1 VIGYALRRL
10 LAALPLLWL
19 IWTLTFAIGRAVPG
33 DPMELYE
40 SPDVSRESVDN
51 LRRAYG
57 LDDPVPVQYL
67 KQLGATLGGNLALST
82 SQGRPVADIIREA
95 VGPTLL
101 LASLALLFQFVVG
114 GFLGVLSALRH
125 HRLLDHLIMAVSLF
139 FFSMPVFWLGVQ
151 LVLLFS
157 YQLGWFPPS
166 HMGSIR
172 VAGSGLED
180 RFGDLARH
188 TVLPVLTLGLGGTAV
203 VMRHLRSSVLS
214 VAGQDYLRTARSR
227 GVPEWRVTGRHA
239 LKNALMPFVT
249 LVGLSLPM
257 LLSGAL
263 LVEVVFAW
271 PGLGRVAYQAILAR
285 DYPVV
290 QATTLMTATLVV
302 AGSLLAD
309 LLAPVV
315 DPRVR
320 LEGRR

>member
-19 IWTLTFAIGRAVPG
+19 IWTLTFVIGRSVPG
-33 DPMELYE
+33 DPMDLYE
-40 SPDVSRESVDN
+40 SPNVSRESIEN

-82 SQGRPVADIIREA
+82 SQGRPVSDVIREA
-95 VGPTLL
+95 VWPTLL
-101 LASLALLFQFVVG
+101 LASLALLFQFLVG
-114 GFLGVLSALRH
+114 AVLGVLSALRH
-125 HRLLDHLIMAVSLF
+125 DRFTDHLIMAVSLF
-139 FFSMPVFWLGVQ
+139 FFSMPVFWLGVE

-157 YQLGWFPPS
+157 YQLGWLPPS
-166 HMGSIR
+166 HMQSVRAAPSG
-172 VAGSGLED
+172 AGEQFL
-180 RFGDLARH
+180 DLARH
-188 TVLPVLTLGLGGTAV
+188 TALPLLTLGLGGTAV
-203 VMRHLRSSVLS
+203 VIRHLRVSMLDVT
-214 VAGQDYLRTARSR
+214 GQDYLRTARAR
-227 GVPEWRVTGRHA
+227 GVPEWRVVGRHA
-239 LKNALMPFVT
+239 LKNALMPLVT
-249 LVGLSLPM
+249 LIGLSLPM

-271 PGLGRVAYQAILAR
+271 PGLGRVAYHAILAR

-290 QATTLMTATLVV
+290 QATTLMTAALVV